1 MQGSHGF
8 LAHTRSEKDPK
19 GAFVMD
25 DDKMTDEAL
34 STLKLLR
41 TSAPSAEAKKFA
53 LNAAMVAF
61 DAAQPKAAQ
70 PKRNWSNRWMLGAGL
85 GVPLTT
91 AVAALVLFP
100 VATQL
105 TATSNHLVGVP
116 PKKETTVASVDAP
129 VKTDDAK
136 AKVGADATTPTLK
149 LQAQTQT

>member
-1 MQGSHGF
+1 MQGCHGF

-41 TSAPSAEAKKFA
+41 TSAPSAEAKKLA
-53 LNAAMVAF
+53 LNAAMMAF

-70 PKRNWSNRWMLGAGL
+70 PKRTWINRWMLGAGL

-91 AVAALVLFP
+91 AVAALVLLT
-100 VATQL
+100 VAKQL
-105 TATSNHLVGVP
+105 TATYKHLTGVP
-116 PKKETTVASVDAP
+116 LLLVF
-129 VKTDDAK
+129 
-136 AKVGADATTPTLK
+136 
-149 LQAQTQT
+149 

>member
-41 TSAPSAEAKKFA
+41 TSAPSAEAKKLA

-70 PKRNWSNRWMLGAGL
+70 PKRSWISRWTLGAGL

-105 TATSNHLVGVP
+105 TATSSHLVSVP

-136 AKVGADATTPTLK
+136 AKVGADATTSTLK
-149 LQAQTQT
+149 LQAQT